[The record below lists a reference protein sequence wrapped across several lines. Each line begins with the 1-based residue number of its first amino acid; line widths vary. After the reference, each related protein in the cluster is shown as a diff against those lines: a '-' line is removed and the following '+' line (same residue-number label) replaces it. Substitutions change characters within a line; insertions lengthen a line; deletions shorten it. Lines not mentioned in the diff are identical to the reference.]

1 MSNKWYAKI
10 EKQLWVKDDGTEQE
24 HDTVVETIWTVS
36 KESPWVETTQSEI
49 GKMYKDENFYEDT
62 SWKLSEYQQDTA
74 EKRAR
79 AWRDEELQNTD
90 WIISVSDHPQLAA
103 YKTYRTKL
111 RDWPST
117 SDFPATRP
125 ELG

>member
-1 MSNKWYAKI
+1 M
-10 EKQLWVKDDGTEQE
+10 
-24 HDTVVETIWTVS
+24 
-36 KESPWVETTQSEI
+36 
-49 GKMYKDENFYEDT
+49 

-79 AWRDEELQNTD
+79 AWRDEELVKND
-90 WIISVSDHPQLAA
+90 WIISITDHPQHDA

-117 SDFPATRP
+117 EDFPATKP
-125 ELG
+125 TLGS